1 MKEATACSGLSL
13 AIITLYPKRNKAM
26 APHAHS
32 CQMSYRALTL
42 ALMTSNKPPDGRVS
56 QRYQALV
63 QQGQVNLD
71 EAQGLAARALDRVYA
86 GLETQANGCW
96 LVRLGIQKPPGPRG
110 LYIFGE
116 VGRGKSMLMDMFFEM
131 APVAK
136 KRRVH
141 FHAFLQEIHA
151 RIHAYRQSHPKAGD
165 PMPAVAKK
173 LAREVSLLCFD
184 EFQVKDIADAS
195 ILGRLFSLLL
205 DAGIVVIATSNRH
218 PDDLYKGG
226 LNRHRFLPFIDLVKQ
241 RLDIHQLSAE
251 TDYRLARLQAAP
263 VWFTPCGP
271 RARKALDERFSS
283 LTEGVVAAPM
293 RLDLKRR
300 ELPIGQAAG
309 GVARLSFAELCVEAR
324 GASDYLALA
333 NHFHTVFID
342 AIPKLEAQK
351 KNEAV
356 RFVTLIDALYEAKVK
371 LLASADGAPQT
382 LYPRGD
388 EAFEFERTV
397 SRLMEMQSREYL
409 ALPHLPPSAPPQE

>member
-1 MKEATACSGLSL
+1 
-13 AIITLYPKRNKAM
+13 
-26 APHAHS
+26 
-32 CQMSYRALTL
+32 
-42 ALMTSNKPPDGRVS
+42 MTSDRQIEGPVS
-56 QRYQALV
+56 QRYQSLV
-63 QQGQVNLD
+63 QQGHVNHD
-71 EAQGLAARALDRVYA
+71 EAQVLAARALDRVYA
-86 GLETQANGCW
+86 ELENQASQGW
-96 LVRLGIQKPPGPRG
+96 LARLGIKKANVPRG

-116 VGRGKSMLMDMFFEM
+116 VGRGKSMLMDMFVDM

-141 FHAFLQEIHA
+141 FHAFMQETHA
-151 RIHAYRQSHPKAGD
+151 RIHAYRQAHPKAGD
-165 PMPAVAKK
+165 PMPAVAKR

-226 LNRHRFLPFIDLVKQ
+226 LHRQRFMPFIDLMKQ
-241 RLDIHQLSAE
+241 RLDIHELSAE

-271 RARKALDERFSS
+271 RARKALDERFAS

-293 RLDLKRR
+293 RLDLKGR

-309 GVARLSFAELCVEAR
+309 GVARLSFAELCVESR
-324 GASDYLALA
+324 GAPDYLALA
-333 NHFHTVFID
+333 SHFHTVVID
-342 AIPKLEAQK
+342 AIPQLEPQK

-371 LLASADGAPQT
+371 LLASADGEPQT
-382 LYPRGD
+382 LYPSGD

-397 SRLMEMQSREYL
+397 SRLMEMQSRDYL
-409 ALPHLPPSAPPQE
+409 ALPHLPPKPLGS